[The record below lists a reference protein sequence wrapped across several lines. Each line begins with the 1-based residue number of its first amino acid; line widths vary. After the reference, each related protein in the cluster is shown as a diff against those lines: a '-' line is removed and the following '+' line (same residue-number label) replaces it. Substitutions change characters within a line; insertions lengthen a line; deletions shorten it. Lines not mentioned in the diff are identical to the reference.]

1 MPDLVDFLL
10 WRDRES
16 HQASA
21 VDLAR
26 GPSVSESVE
35 EKIIRA
41 VNGPDS
47 ISFGTR
53 ATAGE
58 IEIRVAPHVA
68 DKHNLV
74 VGSTG
79 SGKTRFWLAIVM
91 RKLNRA
97 LRRRGR
103 MQGIRLCDPKGET
116 AKLLMAYI
124 ALLWMAAD
132 DDVRQLLRSVVHC
145 VIAEGDRVTP
155 IPPFAQIPGKS
166 TAYVAELRAAA
177 FDRASVISGQM
188 RHVLFVCF
196 WVMVELEAPFSYKF
210 VVRFLRDAGYRG
222 WVRERVKDQLLCE
235 LIEAIPT
242 FARATIEAVLRVIVM
257 FVSYV
262 LVRASVAPPP
272 KVLRQLGLPAQ
283 PSIVI
288 GDFSSSGSVPRSIA
302 LARAR
307 WFTVDSLFEAGT
319 RDTSTHLNLAF
330 EEVTALLAEVEELT
344 DLLLNGYR
352 TLRSRNVSVTSLL
365 QSLEGLPKSV
375 AHELLLNSGWAAFFA
390 SGGDAAQLLFPHVAA
405 DPRDP
410 RRESERARAFAKSV
424 QELKTREYFFWI
436 KTNGVLR
443 MTAPL
448 LEDPTPSVDE
458 LVETF
463 HREVAPASTISV
475 TQAEHHLAE
484 WEREFVDQ
492 IRPGGSAPDFR
503 TILFGGGE

>member
-10 WRDRES
+10 WRDREA

-26 GPSVSESVE
+26 GPRVSESVE
-35 EKIIRA
+35 ERIVRA
-41 VNGPDS
+41 VNGTDS
-47 ISFGTR
+47 ISFGTA

-58 IEIRVAPHVA
+58 IEVRVGPEVA
-68 DKHNLV
+68 EKHNLL

-91 RKLNRA
+91 RKLKRA
-97 LRRRGR
+97 LRRRVR

-124 ALLWMAAD
+124 ALLWLASD
-132 DDVRQLLRSVVHC
+132 DDVRQLICSAVHC
-145 VIAEGDRVTP
+145 VVAEGNRVTP

-188 RHVLFVCF
+188 RHTLFTCF
-196 WVMVELEAPFSYKF
+196 WAMCELEAPFSYRF
-210 VVRFLRDAGYRG
+210 VVRLLRDGGYRG
-222 WVRERVKDQLLCE
+222 WVREHVQDQLLRE
-235 LIEAIPT
+235 LIDAIPS

-257 FVSYV
+257 FVSYGV
-262 LVRASVAPPP
+262 VRASVAPPP
-272 KVLRQLGLPAQ
+272 RVLRQLGLPAD

-302 LARAR
+302 LTRAK
-307 WFTVDSLFEAGT
+307 WFAADSLFEASV
-319 RDTSTHLNLAF
+319 RDNSTHLNLAF

-365 QSLEGLPKSV
+365 QSLEGLSKSV

-390 SGGDAAQLLFPHVAA
+390 SGGDAAQLLFPHVTP

-424 QELKTREYFFWI
+424 QELKTREYFLWV

-475 TQAEHHLAE
+475 TQAEHYLAE

-492 IRPGGSAPDFR
+492 VRPGGAAPDFR
-503 TILFGGGE
+503 AILFGGDQ